1 MSKIRYACYL
11 LVLSLFCCKKPYYPT
26 ITSSQ
31 SSFLVVEGLINS
43 GNDSTLI
50 KLSKTVK
57 VNDTTNTVNPVLG
70 AKVTVESDQNG
81 SWNLADT
88 YSNGIYGSGALNLPA
103 NQKYRL
109 RVVVADGRQYLS
121 DFIAVKPTPPID
133 SLGYFL
139 KDGKI
144 INIYVNAH
152 DPSNNTRYYRWDY
165 HETWYFH
172 SYYESYY
179 VLDPIRDTIVA
190 RPRDKFVHYCWGD
203 EQSST
208 ILINSTAKLSS
219 DVIFQTPI
227 TQVPLTS
234 EKMEIKYSILVKQY
248 AITPEAYAF
257 YQNVLKN
264 TEKLGNIFD
273 AQPSQINGN
282 IHCLTNPAEPVIGYL
297 GVTNVQSKRIFI
309 PATEYNS
316 QFITVTPCDHCKLDT
331 ANTLY
336 KVQDELLALPI
347 TNVPIVPIEPVPPP
361 KYWIYSS
368 TCCVDCTTRGTTKMP
383 SFWK

>member
-1 MSKIRYACYL
+1 MFKIRCAYYL
-11 LVLSLFCCKKPYYPT
+11 LVLLLFCCKKPYYPT
-26 ITSSQ
+26 IISSQ

-57 VNDTTNTVNPVLG
+57 VTDTTNTINPVLG

-81 SWNLADT
+81 SWSLADT
-88 YSNGIYGSGALNLPA
+88 YSNGIYGSGALNLPSS
-103 NQKYRL
+103 QKYRL
-109 RVVVADGRQYLS
+109 RVVTSEGRQYLS

-139 KDGKI
+139 KEGK

-172 SYYESYY
+172 SYYESNY
-179 VLDPIRDTIVA
+179 VLDVATDKIVER
-190 RPRDKFVHYCWGD
+190 RPDQHVHFCWGD

-208 ILINSTAKLSS
+208 ILVNSTAKLSN

-309 PATEYNS
+309 PSTEYNS

-331 ANTLY
+331 AGTPNKL
-336 KVQDELLALPI
+336 QDELLALPV
-347 TNVPIVPIEPVPPP
+347 TNVPIVPLPPAP
-361 KYWIYSS
+361 PAVYFIYSS
-368 TCCVDCTTRGTTKMP
+368 VCCVDCTVRGTTKMP